1 MGEIQSMRASPLASP
16 AEAPSPITAP
26 HPDPSYSVSSLAH
39 GDDGYSVEGI
49 TATDGFA
56 HKSHTRSPPR
66 SHEETAKAK
75 SILSSAIQAHVN
87 QEKSAQEDGRS
98 SQTLK
103 ELRRQME
110 ELLVYQQL
118 QQSQSS
124 NLTDHRESTSMTSM
138 PHESSKKRRI
148 SNLSPPKFPLSSTG
162 AVPSTSHSD
171 STGSGGTVKGFDL
184 EDDAASPIGQT
195 PSYPFPKMY
204 MQETTKQPQDHTTH
218 TGHFKLTLPA
228 EKLKVHMTPSQPK
241 DERRSATVK
250 AAVAS
255 QSAFLPSDHKPVP
268 DDPSY
273 PAPNLYDITLQL
285 NADPGLEG
293 WWANVVD
300 ILITHYG
307 AERVSLAV
315 PGDTTDLE
323 NVPWG
328 QKAVYDPDSRCDFE
342 QDEDTAPAHSSHRE
356 LEDVANIK
364 KKEAS
369 GNGKIAPATVPSTL
383 PKRPSLLSRHSFA
396 GFGKDRAISTG
407 HEPSRLQYV
416 QTPKEASTLDSKHP
430 RRIEM
435 PAVAEH
441 ESVSERGNVATDVH
455 SCDPSKP
462 TQCDHRRA
470 VFPIPRPLEVEADPL
485 IKRTGVV
492 KLFGRTKPVVLTREY
507 SENPP
512 AASQTPHD
520 QVAQTPED
528 RVQVTP
534 TTGHPRP
541 PHPKL
546 HSARG
551 RSASNLS
558 GSDPYP
564 QTIALMQ
571 VYDEYEQVPP
581 SPWSQSPAPSP
592 APRAHADQNPFFTSH
607 TVDES
612 AFAQHPPLHDYSN
625 TEPLEAIGVDLAK
638 SVVHIP
644 LLHAGRSKE
653 TSPSTLRFPVA
664 IISVLSPIIPYPSNL
679 RQSLASLMPHLTTSF
694 GLAQQ
699 YSQLER
705 QLTSRMHMPR
715 YGHILGLGGTF
726 SDESSELEL
735 VAGLSGHVNCAF
747 ADDVSLSAR
756 ASISSPG
763 ATSNSTK
770 FSPSI
775 SNLGTPALDLPSSGA
790 LNSGESP
797 GPAARGNSEAVDSY
811 FNVHPAKNFRGAIN
825 QNRNKVSK
833 SKKLAAST
841 PTSPGRIWEKRSVDE
856 ELSAQEPNIVV
867 ASPLQ
872 DSKVPPVISPTQGS
886 NRHPSTN
893 SIYSQLQREIPR
905 PFSDTVAQLM
915 LNSVPLHLF
924 LAKPQSG
931 EVIWTNSKFD
941 AYRRSQPQEQKSR
954 DPWQNIHPDE
964 RDHISQEWAN
974 ALRTGSQ
981 FTERVRVKRFN
992 DDSAYRWFI
1001 FRANPLLSSTGEVL
1015 YWIGSFLDIHE
1026 QHVAELKAAQER
1038 QKFAID
1044 AKYRAFSNSIP
1055 QVVFEATEH
1064 RGLIFVNEQWHLYT
1078 GQKLEEALN
1087 FGFAK
1092 HVHPDDLEKCGS
1104 LSVYLAD
1111 FLDKEPVDST
1121 GKEDCAGKEKAR
1133 APGRQFSQGVTPA
1146 LAELVRLGIAS
1157 VQKDENG
1164 RVFYSTEI
1172 RLRSKGGDYRWHLV
1186 RLVRVETSSFGSGEA
1201 SWYGTCTDIN
1211 DRKNLEREL
1220 NKAMQQLNSQ
1230 MESKTKFF
1238 SNMSHEIRTP
1248 LNGILGTIP
1257 FILDTQLDTD
1267 QRRMLDTIQNSSTN
1281 LRELVDNILD
1291 VSRVEAGKMSL
1302 VNSWF
1307 HVRSVI
1313 EDVIDTISSR
1323 ALDKGLEL
1331 NYLMNVDVPPMV
1343 IGDRFRIRQ
1352 VLINLVGNAVKFT
1365 AQGEVHISCGIYRN
1379 ASVPLKETEL
1389 LLNFDV
1395 VDTGKG
1401 FSARDAER
1409 LMQRF
1414 SQLGENASQQNAG
1427 SGLGLFLSKQLVEMH
1442 GGRLTP
1448 SSKEGQGA
1456 TFSFFVKVDA
1466 PPPPSPDDPRLV
1478 RQSSST
1484 SDLGMQS
1491 KPESLQRVLF
1501 SKESVDSR
1509 GLDPADLSPALESPL
1524 SQPSS
1529 SFDPSARFAFNNV
1542 SELSSMSSAMPTPET
1557 HGTDPP
1563 PKGESSRHPNQS
1575 DGTQNRAI
1583 APTSSGQNS
1592 PCSPYR
1598 PSSSGL
1604 QPPARTS
1611 QVSETPRSVY
1621 SVLILCPFEHAR
1633 KAIKQ
1638 HIEQV
1643 VPHDIP
1649 FSIASMPD
1657 VEDWRDSMNDGA
1669 ASQPTHLVLNLP
1681 SVEEVSDMIS
1691 YVAECDQATAPALVV
1706 ISDLVQKR
1714 QINSKLKDLS
1724 SSGKRVFTVP
1734 KPVKPSA
1741 FSTIFDPDNQRDL
1754 SKDRNQ
1760 DMAREI
1766 NNNFR
1771 TMSKMVKEVIGNKG
1785 YRILLVEDDETNR
1798 MVMLKYLDKI
1808 KVMAETATNGQECT
1822 ELVFSKEPGYYS
1834 LIICDI
1840 QMPVKNGYETC
1851 REIRKWEL
1859 KNHYPQIP
1867 IMALSANA
1875 MTDQIENAARA
1886 GFNDYVTKPIKHNE
1900 LGKMMM
1906 GLLAPDRPL
1915 LLLRDRIKPDH
1926 DGHLSDASHSQ

>member
-1 MGEIQSMRASPLASP
+1 MRASPLPSP

-26 HPDPSYSVSSLAH
+26 HPEPSFSVLSLAH
-39 GDDGYSVEGI
+39 GEDGYAGEGI
-49 TATDGFA
+49 TAMDGFA
-56 HKSHTRSPPR
+56 HESHTCSPR
-66 SHEETAKAK
+66 GSHEQTAKADAD
-75 SILSSAIQAHVN
+75 SILSSAIKAHAN
-87 QEKSAQEDGRS
+87 QEKASHEDSRT

-110 ELLVYQQL
+110 ELLAYQQL
-118 QQSQSS
+118 QQPQDS
-124 NLTDHRESTSMTSM
+124 NTTDHGEPISMTSA
-138 PHESSKKRRI
+138 PHKSSMKQRL
-148 SNLSPPKFPLSSTG
+148 SNILPPKFTLSSTG
-162 AVPSTSHSD
+162 AVPPTSHSD
-171 STGSGGTVKGFDL
+171 STGSGGTVKAFDV
-184 EDDAASPIGQT
+184 EDDAAKPIGQT
-195 PSYPFPKMY
+195 PSYPFPKMH
-204 MQETTKQPQDHTTH
+204 MQETTKQPENYTTSP
-218 TGHFKLTLPA
+218 GHFKLTLPA
-228 EKLKVHMTPSQPK
+228 EKVKIHMRASQPK

-250 AAVAS
+250 AAVVS

-300 ILITHYG
+300 ILKTHYG
-307 AERVSLAV
+307 ADRVSLAV

-328 QKAVYDPDSRCDFE
+328 QKAVYNPNSTCDLE
-342 QDEDTAPAHSSHRE
+342 QSDDTAPARSSSHNE
-356 LEDVANIK
+356 PGENAKVK

-383 PKRPSLLSRHSFA
+383 PRRPSLLSRNSFA

-407 HEPSRLQYV
+407 HESSSRLQFV
-416 QTPKEASTLDSKHP
+416 QTPMEAAALDNRHP
-430 RRIEM
+430 RRTEM
-435 PAVAEH
+435 LAVAEH

-455 SCDPSKP
+455 SCDPLNP
-462 TQCDHRRA
+462 AQCNYRQA

-507 SENPP
+507 SQNP
-512 AASQTPHD
+512 AAASKAPHD
-520 QVAQTPED
+520 HDPQTPED

-534 TTGHPRP
+534 TAGP
-541 PHPKL
+541 PWHSQSKL
-546 HSARG
+546 HYARG
-551 RSASNLS
+551 NSASNVS
-558 GSDPYP
+558 GSDPHS
-564 QTIALMQ
+564 QTIPSMP

-592 APRAHADQNPFFTSH
+592 APRTHADQNPFFTSH

-612 AFAQHPPLHDYSN
+612 AFAQHPPPHDYSN

-653 TSPSTLRFPVA
+653 GSLSTLRFPIA
-664 IISVLSPIIPYPSNL
+664 IISILSPIIPYPSNL
-679 RQSLASLMPHLTTSF
+679 RQSLADLMPHLTTSF

-705 QLTSRMHMPR
+705 QLTSRMHIPR

-735 VAGLSGHVNCAF
+735 VAGLSGHVNYAF

-756 ASISSPG
+756 ASLSSPG
-763 ATSNSTK
+763 EASNSIK
-770 FSPSI
+770 FI
-775 SNLGTPALDLPSSGA
+775 PASLPG
-790 LNSGESP
+790 LPQESL
-797 GPAARGNSEAVDSY
+797 RV
-811 FNVHPAKNFRGAIN
+811 AIN
-825 QNRNKVSK
+825 QHRNKVSK

-841 PTSPGRIWEKRSVDE
+841 PTSPGRIWDNRSVDE
-856 ELSAQEPNIVV
+856 ESSAQDPNIVI
-867 ASPLQ
+867 ASPIQ

-886 NRHPSTN
+886 NRHSSTN

-964 RDHISQEWAN
+964 RDHISREWAN

-1038 QKFAID
+1038 QRFAID

-1078 GQKLEEALN
+1078 GQKLEEALD

-1104 LSVYLAD
+1104 LSVYIAD
-1111 FLDKEPVDST
+1111 LQNKTTADST
-1121 GKEDCAGKEKAR
+1121 GKDGCTGTEKAGT
-1133 APGRQFSQGVTPA
+1133 PGRQFSQGVTPA

-1172 RLRSKGGDYRWHLV
+1172 RIRSKGGDYRWHLV

-1220 NKAMQQLNSQ
+1220 NKAMQQLNNQ

-1307 HVRSVI
+1307 HVRSVV

-1331 NYLMNVDVPPMV
+1331 NYLMDVNVPPMV

-1365 AQGEVHISCGIYRN
+1365 TQGEVHINCGIYRD

-1484 SDLGMQS
+1484 SDLGTQS
-1491 KPESLQRVLF
+1491 KPEPLQRMLF
-1501 SKESVDSR
+1501 ARESADSR
-1509 GLDPADLSPALESPL
+1509 SDLADLSPALESPL

-1529 SFDPSARFAFNNV
+1529 SVDPSARATFNNF
-1542 SELSSMSSAMPTPET
+1542 SEHSSMSSAMPTPDI
-1557 HGTDPP
+1557 HA
-1563 PKGESSRHPNQS
+1563 PK
-1575 DGTQNRAI
+1575 
-1583 APTSSGQNS
+1583 
-1592 PCSPYR
+1592 
-1598 PSSSGL
+1598 
-1604 QPPARTS
+1604 
-1611 QVSETPRSVY
+1611 
-1621 SVLILCPFEHAR
+1621 
-1633 KAIKQ
+1633 
-1638 HIEQV
+1638 
-1643 VPHDIP
+1643 
-1649 FSIASMPD
+1649 
-1657 VEDWRDSMNDGA
+1657 
-1669 ASQPTHLVLNLP
+1669 
-1681 SVEEVSDMIS
+1681 
-1691 YVAECDQATAPALVV
+1691 
-1706 ISDLVQKR
+1706 
-1714 QINSKLKDLS
+1714 
-1724 SSGKRVFTVP
+1724 
-1734 KPVKPSA
+1734 
-1741 FSTIFDPDNQRDL
+1741 
-1754 SKDRNQ
+1754 
-1760 DMAREI
+1760 
-1766 NNNFR
+1766 
-1771 TMSKMVKEVIGNKG
+1771 
-1785 YRILLVEDDETNR
+1785 
-1798 MVMLKYLDKI
+1798 
-1808 KVMAETATNGQECT
+1808 T
-1822 ELVFSKEPGYYS
+1822 EG
-1834 LIICDI
+1834 
-1840 QMPVKNGYETC
+1840 
-1851 REIRKWEL
+1851 
-1859 KNHYPQIP
+1859 
-1867 IMALSANA
+1867 
-1875 MTDQIENAARA
+1875 
-1886 GFNDYVTKPIKHNE
+1886 
-1900 LGKMMM
+1900 
-1906 GLLAPDRPL
+1906 
-1915 LLLRDRIKPDH
+1915 
-1926 DGHLSDASHSQ
+1926 